1 MNRKTMENNDDFD
14 GEHHNANNFDEF
26 YVGLGCSFFS
36 FLFFI
41 LFYFISFLFYVCYL
55 LIIKNTHKSTIRS
68 WHIDLQT
75 FTLKMLHIKMLGVCP
90 LYNLVFRI
98 C

>member
-1 MNRKTMENNDDFD
+1 MISMVNTIMPIILMNFTWDWGVHF
-14 GEHHNANNFDEF
+14 
-26 YVGLGCSFFS
+26 
-36 FLFFI
+36 FLFFF
-41 LFYFISFLFYVCYL
+41 LFYFISISFLFYVCYL